1 MTTKCQGPQCR
12 REPHAKGLCDTHYR
26 QVKKGKPTTAINVAK
41 TKKRG
46 MRRSKY
52 QKLSEATGKYSRVR
66 CAFKGC
72 VKGAYAKDYCHGHY
86 QQLRSKKNLAPLA
99 PLRKPNLF
107 MAPLRSKKPNG
118 YDNLSLSHIF
128 PDFPDE
134 PSQEA

>member
-1 MTTKCQGPQCR
+1 M
-12 REPHAKGLCDTHYR
+12 
-26 QVKKGKPTTAINVAK
+26 GKPIPPFGTAK
-41 TKKRG
+41 THKRG
-46 MRRSKY
+46 KTRSKY

-86 QQLRSKKNLAPLA
+86 QQLRSKKNLAR
-99 PLRKPNLF
+99 LRKPNLF
-107 MAPLRSKKPNG
+107 VVQVPLRSRKPSG

>member
-1 MTTKCQGPQCR
+1 M
-12 REPHAKGLCDTHYR
+12 CDAHYR
-26 QVKKGKPTTAINVAK
+26 QQKKGISLTPIGTAK
-41 TKKRG
+41 TNKRG
-46 MRRSKY
+46 KTRSKY

-66 CAFKGC
+66 CAFTGC
-72 VKGAYAKDYCHGHY
+72 VKGAHAKEYCFGHY
-86 QQLRSKKNLAPLA
+86 QQLRRNKNLAPLA